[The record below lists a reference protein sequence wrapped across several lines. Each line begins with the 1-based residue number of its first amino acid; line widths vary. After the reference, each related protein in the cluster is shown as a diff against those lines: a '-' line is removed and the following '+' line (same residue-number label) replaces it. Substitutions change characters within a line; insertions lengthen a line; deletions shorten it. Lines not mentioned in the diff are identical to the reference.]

1 MKIEDRLI
9 ASQAKDIFE
18 KDARIVEL
26 EGALRDIELFLIC
39 IGGPLN
45 DNVMQYS
52 ADQLKIFFRII
63 NTIKDVI

>member
-1 MKIEDRLI
+1 MLFR
-9 ASQAKDIFE
+9 S
-18 KDARIVEL
+18 DARIVEL